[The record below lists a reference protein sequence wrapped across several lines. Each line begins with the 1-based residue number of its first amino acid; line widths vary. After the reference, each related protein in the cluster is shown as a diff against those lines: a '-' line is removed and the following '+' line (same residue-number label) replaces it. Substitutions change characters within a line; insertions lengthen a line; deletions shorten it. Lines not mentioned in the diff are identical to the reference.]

1 MPVAAQL
8 DQTLAALADPVRRA
22 TVELLAAGPR
32 RAGDLAVALRTT
44 APTMSKHL
52 KVLRQHGLVDQTHPE
67 FDARVRVYALRSAP
81 MLELRDWLDAAE
93 RGWSQQLSAFAA
105 HLERSS

>member
-81 MLELRDWLDAAE
+81 MLELRDWLDGFWDDALASFKEHAE
-93 RGWSQQLSAFAA
+93 SGDKG
-105 HLERSS
+105 